1 MIDMAKLVK
10 ISGDDYVITERD
22 RMENYLYDETPLAV
36 RPKAAGNIIVVKPGN
51 TQEISEILKLANVTK
66 TPVFVR
72 GGGTGLCG
80 AAVPTTDGILISME
94 RMNRIIEVDKDNL
107 MAVGEGGATLGD
119 LIKAAEGAN
128 LFFPPHPGDEGAQ
141 LGGLVACNAGGARAV
156 KYGVIRNYVKG
167 LEVVL
172 PTGEIVNL
180 GGKLIKNNQ
189 GLDLMHLMINS
200 SGILGVITQVIFRL
214 YPKSPGFGTLVISY
228 DNRHDAIDTVPVILQ
243 SGLTPLAVE
252 YVEKEVIETSAE
264 HLGMHWPAEKGQA
277 HLIITLTGASDDDV
291 YSQAEKVSAI
301 AEEHRALDTL
311 MAERKSDQDNI
322 LKMRSEIYSA
332 NKSRSAEIL
341 DVTVPPASIGLIMD
355 KVDEIAAKYKTKI
368 PLYGHVGDG
377 NFHAHLMNEL
387 NDRGLVHKA
396 KREIYAAAIAM
407 GGVITGEH
415 GIGRT
420 RVPDLDLTPYP
431 KTWELMRAIKTAFDP
446 NNILNPGVMLK

>member
-1 MIDMAKLVK
+1 MIDTASLVK
-10 ISGDDYVITERD
+10 ISGDDFVITRRD

-36 RPKAAGNIIVVKPGN
+36 RPVAAPHLVVVKPG
-51 TQEISEILKLANVTK
+51 TTREISDLLKLANATR
-66 TPVFVR
+66 TPVFIR

-80 AAVPTTDGILISME
+80 AAVPTADGIILSME
-94 RMNRIIEVDKDNL
+94 RMNKIVEVDQENL
-107 MAVGEGGATLGD
+107 MAVGEAGATLGD
-119 LIKAAEGAN
+119 LIHAADGAN

-172 PTGEIVNL
+172 PTGEIVVL

-228 DNRHDAIDTVPVILQ
+228 ENRHAAIDTVPEILR
-243 SGLTPLAVE
+243 SGVVPLAVE
-252 YVEKEVIETSAE
+252 YVEKDVIEKSAE
-264 HLGMHWPAEKGQA
+264 HLGMQWPAQKGQA

-291 YSQAEKVSAI
+291 YQQAEQVSAI
-301 AEEHRALDTL
+301 AEKHQALDTL

-332 NKSRSAEIL
+332 NKPLSAEIL
-341 DVTVPPASIGLIMD
+341 DVTVPPASIGKIMD
-355 KVDEIAAKYKTKI
+355 KVDAIATKYQTKI

-377 NFHAHLMNEL
+377 NFHAHLLNEL
-387 NDRGLVHKA
+387 NDRGLVHET

-431 KTWELMRAIKTAFDP
+431 KTWEIMQAIKVAFDP
-446 NNILNPGVMLK
+446 NNILNPGVLLK

>member
-1 MIDMAKLVK
+1 MIDVAKLVK
-10 ISGDDYVITERD
+10 ISGDDYVITQRD

-36 RPKAAGNIIVVKPGN
+36 RPKASGNIVVVKPGN
-51 TQEISEILKLANVTK
+51 TAEISEILKLANATK
-66 TPVFVR
+66 TSVFVR

-80 AAVPTTDGILISME
+80 GAIPTTDGIVISME
-94 RMNRIIEVDKDNL
+94 RLNKILEIDKENL

-119 LIKAAEGAN
+119 LIKAADGAN

-189 GLDLMHLMINS
+189 GLDLLHLMINS
-200 SGILGVITQVIFRL
+200 SGILGVITKVIFRL

-228 DNRHDAIDTVPVILQ
+228 DKRHDAIDTVPELLR
-243 SGLTPLAVE
+243 SGITPLAIE
-252 YVEKEVIETSAE
+252 YVEKEVIEISAE
-264 HLGMHWPAEKGQA
+264 HLGMHWPAQKGQA
-277 HLIITLTGASDDDV
+277 HLIITLTGSSDEDV
-291 YSQAEKVSAI
+291 YQQAEQVSAI
-301 AEEHRALDTL
+301 SEKHNAIDTL

-332 NKSRSAEIL
+332 NKGRSAELL
-341 DVTVPPASIGLIMD
+341 DITVPPASIGDIMD
-355 KVDEIAAKYKTKI
+355 SVDAVAEKYQTKI

-377 NFHAHLMNEL
+377 NFHAHLL
-387 NDRGLVHKA
+387 NDLDERGLVHQV
-396 KREIYAAAIAM
+396 KREIYTAAIAM

-431 KTWELMRAIKTAFDP
+431 ITWDLMRAIKVAFDP
-446 NNILNPGVMLK
+446 NNILNPGVLLK

>member
-1 MIDMAKLVK
+1 MIDPARLVK
-10 ISGDDYVITERD
+10 ICGDDFVITRRD

-36 RPKAAGNIIVVKPGN
+36 RPAAASNIVVVKPGN
-51 TQEISEILKLANVTK
+51 TREIADILIMANALK
-66 TPVFVR
+66 TPVFIR

-80 AAVPTTDGILISME
+80 AAIPTSDGIVVSME
-94 RMNRIIEVDKDNL
+94 RLNKIIEVDQENL

-119 LIKAAEGAN
+119 LIKAADTAN

-156 KYGVIRNYVKG
+156 KFGVIRNYVKG

-189 GLDLMHLMINS
+189 GLDLLHLMINS
-200 SGILGVITQVIFRL
+200 SGILGVITKVIFRL

-228 DNRHDAIDTVPVILQ
+228 DSRHDAIDTVPELLR
-243 SGLTPLAVE
+243 SGIIPLAVE
-252 YVEKEVIETSAE
+252 YVEKEIIEASAE
-264 HLGMHWPAEKGQA
+264 HLGMHWPAQKGQA
-277 HLIITLTGASDDDV
+277 YLIITLTGAGDDDV
-291 YSQAEKVSAI
+291 FQQAEQVSAI
-301 AEEHRALDTL
+301 AEAHKAVDIL

-341 DVTVPPASIGLIMD
+341 DVTVPPASIGNIMD
-355 KVDEIAAKYKTKI
+355 KVDAIAAKYSTKI

-377 NFHAHLMNEL
+377 NFHAHLLNEL
-387 NDRGLVHKA
+387 NDRGLVHET
-396 KREIYAAAIAM
+396 KRAIYSAAIAM

-420 RVPDLDLTPYP
+420 RVSDLDLTPYP
-431 KTWELMRAIKTAFDP
+431 RTWEIMRAIKLAFDP
-446 NNILNPGVMLK
+446 NNILNPGVLLK